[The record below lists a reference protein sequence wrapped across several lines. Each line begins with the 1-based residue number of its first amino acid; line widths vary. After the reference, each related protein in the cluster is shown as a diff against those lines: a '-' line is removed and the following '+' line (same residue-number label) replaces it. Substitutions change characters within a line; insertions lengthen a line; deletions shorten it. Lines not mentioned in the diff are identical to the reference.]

1 MAAILQPTPRNLRRL
16 RRLLR
21 LGGLAAIP
29 TETVYGLAANA
40 LDERACRRIFE
51 VKGRPPADPLICH
64 IAWPEQVATIARTN
78 PLAEALAAR
87 FWPGPLTLVLPK
99 LPVVPDIVTSALD
112 SVALRLPA
120 HSVFRALAEGLDF
133 PLAAPSANPFAYISP
148 TNAAHVQ
155 SGLGD
160 RIAAILD
167 GGPCRLGLESTIV
180 DVRDPERPRLLR
192 YGALD
197 VESIEAAAGRP
208 VPPAAPRSGSGPGA
222 GGAEAAAPA
231 IAPGALPKHYSPAR
245 PLVVSAR
252 PLDRARVAGA
262 DLGTGFLF
270 LAKPDFDPGPYARW
284 LSPKGELEV
293 IAGNLYAALRE
304 LDALPIKRILAEE
317 APELG
322 LGKAI
327 NDRLRR
333 AGHP

>member
-51 VKGRPPADPLICH
+51 VKGRPPTDPLICH
-64 IAWPEQVATIARTN
+64 IARPEQVAAVARTN

-99 LPVVPDIVTSALD
+99 QPVVPDIVTSGLR

-148 TNAAHVQ
+148 TTAAHVQ

-197 VESIEAAAGRP
+197 AEAIEAATGRALSP
-208 VPPAAPRSGSGPGA
+208 VATG
-222 GGAEAAAPA
+222 AAAEPGPAEPA

-245 PLVVSAR
+245 PLVASAR
-252 PLDRARVAGA
+252 PLGPAEVAAAGPEV
-262 DLGTGFLF
+262 GFLF

-293 IAGNLYAALRE
+293 IAANLYAALRE